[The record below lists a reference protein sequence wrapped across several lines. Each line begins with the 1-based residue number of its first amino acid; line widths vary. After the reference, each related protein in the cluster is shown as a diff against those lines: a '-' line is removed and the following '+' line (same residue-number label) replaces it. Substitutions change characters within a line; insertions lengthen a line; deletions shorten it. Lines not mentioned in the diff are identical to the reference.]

1 MAIKIQPERATRNDA
16 AHSVAVRTAITDS
29 NGIFTNLFKMVIPVT
44 ASSIDHLMQD
54 DLFRAGPDA
63 VHTANPLHL
72 ILFFQFFCNTLLLT
86 KLPDDV
92 IQPLLGLFVQVGQ
105 VRP

>member
-1 MAIKIQPERATRNDA
+1 
-16 AHSVAVRTAITDS
+16 
-29 NGIFTNLFKMVIPVT
+29 
-44 ASSIDHLMQD
+44 MQD
-54 DLFRAGPDA
+54 DLFRACPDA

-72 ILFFQFFCNTLLLT
+72 ILYFQFLCNIFLLT